1 MPHRGKSRDNQAVV
15 KQKPIFNEHVNEIQS
30 MINKQYTDIHNA
42 VADLPA
48 LADGATLLCG
58 GFGGAGVPHG
68 LIEAVLDLNLRNLTL
83 VSNNAGSTDIDI
95 AILLKNGCVGKVIC
109 SFPRASA
116 STVFEELYAAGKVE
130 LEVVPQGTLAERIRA
145 GGAGI
150 PAFYTATAYGT
161 PLAEGK
167 ELREFN
173 GRHYVMEEAIR
184 GDVALIHAREGDR
197 WGNLTYPMTSRNF
210 GPVMATAADHTIAE
224 VRQFVEAI
232 DPENVVTPGIFV
244 QRVVEVT
251 V

>member
-1 MPHRGKSRDNQAVV
+1 
-15 KQKPIFNEHVNEIQS
+15 
-30 MINKQYTDIHNA
+30 MINKKYDDINAA
-42 VADLPA
+42 VADVPGLK
-48 LADGATLLCG
+48 DGATILCG
-58 GFGGAGVPHG
+58 GFGGAGVPHD
-68 LIEAVLDLNLRNLTL
+68 LIKAVLDLNLRDLTL

-95 AILLKNGCVGKVIC
+95 AILLEAGCVRKMVC
-109 SFPRASA
+109 SFPRASG
-116 STVFEELYAAGKVE
+116 STVFADLYAAGQVE

-145 GGAGI
+145 GGAGV

-167 ELREFN
+167 EVREFN

-224 VRQFVEAI
+224 VREFVEAI

-244 QRVVEVT
+244 QRIVEVSI
-251 V
+251 

>member
-1 MPHRGKSRDNQAVV
+1 
-15 KQKPIFNEHVNEIQS
+15 
-30 MINKQYTDIHNA
+30 MINKKYDDINAA
-42 VADLPA
+42 VADVPGLK
-48 LADGATLLCG
+48 DGATILCG
-58 GFGGAGVPHG
+58 GFGGAGVPHD
-68 LIEAVLDLNLRNLTL
+68 LIKAVLDLNLRDLTL

-95 AILLKNGCVGKVIC
+95 AILLEAGCVSKMVC
-109 SFPRASA
+109 SFPRASG
-116 STVFEELYAAGKVE
+116 STVFADLYAAGKVE

-145 GGAGI
+145 GGAGV

-167 ELREFN
+167 EVREFN

-224 VRQFVEAI
+224 VREFVEAI

-244 QRVVEVT
+244 QRIVEVSI
-251 V
+251 

>member
-1 MPHRGKSRDNQAVV
+1 
-15 KQKPIFNEHVNEIQS
+15 
-30 MINKQYTDIHNA
+30 MIDKRFPDIHAA
-42 VADLPA
+42 VADIPSLK
-48 LADGATLLCG
+48 DGATLLFG

-68 LIEAVLDLNLRNLTL
+68 LIQAILELNLRDLTL

-95 AILLKNGCVGKVIC
+95 ALLLKHGCVGKVVC
-109 SFPRASA
+109 SFPRASS
-116 STVFEELYAAGKVE
+116 STVFEELYAAGSVA

-150 PAFYTATAYGT
+150 PGFYTATAFGT

-167 ELREFN
+167 EVREFN
-173 GRHYVMEEAIR
+173 GRQYILEEAIR

-210 GPVMATAADHTIAE
+210 GPVMATAADYTIAE

-244 QRVVEVT
+244 QRIVEVAA
-251 V
+251 

>member
-1 MPHRGKSRDNQAVV
+1 
-15 KQKPIFNEHVNEIQS
+15 
-30 MINKQYTDIHNA
+30 MINKQYPDIHAA
-42 VADLPA
+42 VADIPA
-48 LADGATLLCG
+48 LKDGATLLCG

-68 LIEAVLDLNLRNLTL
+68 LIQAVLELDLRNLTL

-95 AILLKNGCVGKVIC
+95 ALLLKQGCVGKVIC

-150 PAFYTATAYGT
+150 PGFYTATAYGT

-167 ELREFN
+167 EIREFN
-173 GRHYVMEEAIR
+173 GRHYLLEEAIR
-184 GDVALIHAREGDR
+184 GDIALIHAREGDR

-224 VRQFVEAI
+224 VREFVSAI

-244 QRVVEVT
+244 QRVVEVS

>member
-1 MPHRGKSRDNQAVV
+1 
-15 KQKPIFNEHVNEIQS
+15 
-30 MINKQYTDIHNA
+30 MINKQFKDIHSA
-42 VADLPA
+42 VADIPVLK
-48 LADGATLLCG
+48 DGATILCG

-68 LIEAVLDLNLRNLTL
+68 LIQAVLELDLRELTL

-95 AILLKNGCVGKVIC
+95 ALLLKQGCVGKVIC
-109 SFPRASA
+109 SFPRASS
-116 STVFEELYAAGKVE
+116 STVFENLYAAGKVA

-150 PAFYTATAYGT
+150 PGFYTATAYGT

-167 ELREFN
+167 ETREFN
-173 GRHYVMEEAIR
+173 GRNYILEEAIR
-184 GDVALIHAREGDR
+184 GDIALIHAREGDR

-224 VRQFVEAI
+224 VRQFVDAI

-244 QRVVEVT
+244 QRVVEVSQ
-251 V
+251 